1 MKNKRVSRTDD
12 SQYWNDPDYHA
23 GLAELGLEMTL
34 PSTASP
40 PPTKY
45 TPTKAYS
52 ADSSA
57 GWSKVAKVIFAPF
70 TLIKYTVL
78 LAIWILKGLGTWAT
92 ISPLIWFLN
101 LVLHT
106 HFPGIEVP
114 IVLIMHL
121 LAKIPYNHPW

>member
-1 MKNKRVSRTDD
+1 
-12 SQYWNDPDYHA
+12 
-23 GLAELGLEMTL
+23 
-34 PSTASP
+34 
-40 PPTKY
+40 
-45 TPTKAYS
+45 
-52 ADSSA
+52 
-57 GWSKVAKVIFAPF
+57 VAKVIFAPF

>member
-23 GLAELGLEMTL
+23 GLAEVGLELTL

-40 PPTKY
+40 PPPKVDT
-45 TPTKAYS
+45 AG
-52 ADSSA
+52 SSS
-57 GWSKVAKVIFAPF
+57 GWPMAAKVIFAPF

-78 LAIWILKGLGTWAT
+78 LSIWILKGLGSWAT
-92 ISPLIWFLN
+92 ISPLIWFFN
-101 LVLHT
+101 LVFHT
-106 HFPGIEVP
+106 HIPGIEVP

-121 LAKIPYNHPW
+121 LAHIPYNPRW